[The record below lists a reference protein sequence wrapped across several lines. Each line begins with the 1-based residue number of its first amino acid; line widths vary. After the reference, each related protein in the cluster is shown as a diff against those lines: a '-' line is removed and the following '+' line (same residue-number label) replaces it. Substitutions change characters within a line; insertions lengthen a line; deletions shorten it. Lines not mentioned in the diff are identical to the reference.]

1 MNSKADHFNYIVVG
15 AGTSGCVLANR
26 LSADPKARI
35 LLLEAGGRD
44 QGIWMRLPV
53 GYYKTIANSRSVNR
67 FECETGIGPDNRKI
81 AWPRG
86 RVLGGSSSIN
96 GLVFIRGQHQDFD
109 DWESLGASGWNYQA
123 VLPYFRKFESYQDR
137 PSLYRGTDGELSIS
151 DLRNDDPCC
160 KAWLLAAKSL
170 GFPPNLDF
178 NAETTIGV
186 GKYQVTV
193 GRRWRASS
201 ATAFLHPISERPN
214 LSVVTSAHATRV
226 VIEHGRAIGVEWLGA
241 DGLKMA
247 KADSAVV
254 LSAGAIQT
262 PQILQ
267 LSGVGPASLLEKH
280 GIAVLVDAPEVG
292 ENLQDHYQVRMV
304 VRMKDKKS
312 LNNYVRNP
320 THLAAMGLDWLLF
333 GRGPLTV
340 GAGQVGGAFVS
351 QYSDDG
357 RPDMQL
363 YALPLSVDGPGRP
376 LHTFPGFTSVAW
388 QCHPKSRGRIRIRS
402 PHPLDAPSITA
413 NYLSEAPDVEVT
425 VAALEM
431 MRSIVGASPF
441 VEQVYSEVAPGSGFQ
456 STTRLAEYAKAS
468 GGTAFHPV
476 GTCRMGADRRAV
488 VNPDLKVQGI
498 ERLYVADA
506 SIMPKITSANTM
518 AACYMIGEVAADRIL
533 KRRPVGEGP

>member
-1 MNSKADHFNYIVVG
+1 MNSKADHFDYIVVG

-109 DWESLGASGWNYQA
+109 DWERLGAIGWNYQA

-201 ATAFLHPISERPN
+201 ATAFLHPISGRAN

-441 VEQVYSEVAPGSGFQ
+441 VEQVYS
-456 STTRLAEYAKAS
+456 
-468 GGTAFHPV
+468 
-476 GTCRMGADRRAV
+476 DRGAV